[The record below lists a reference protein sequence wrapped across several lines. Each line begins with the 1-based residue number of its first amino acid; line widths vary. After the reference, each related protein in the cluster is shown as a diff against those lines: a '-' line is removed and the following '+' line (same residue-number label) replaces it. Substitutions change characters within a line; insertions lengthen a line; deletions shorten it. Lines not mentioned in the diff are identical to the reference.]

1 MIKKLKINDEFKNR
15 LDCFSCF
22 KGLIEKDVLDLIDCY
37 TNQLPLYKVN
47 ELIRKNYVLVKIINN
62 DPNEMEKKY
71 TLEQNG
77 EFYVVHDNN
86 YYEVIDL
93 LSQTE
98 GYLFLF
104 MEENEKYKFLG
115 LYKIIEK
122 DMEKQIV
129 KWQRQKVTEFDL
141 SKITIK
147 KLITKLDENDITL
160 YKDPKYVIE
169 KFDDTKIEKYI
180 SDKEKLK
187 EILKCHGAIY
197 KFLPE
202 KLRNDEDLA
211 VSAIQTTPYRRCFSI
226 YSKEVLE

>member
-1 MIKKLKINDEFKNR
+1 MITKLKTNDEFKNK

-22 KGLIEKDVLDLIDCY
+22 KGLIEKDILDLIDCY
-37 TNQLPLYKVN
+37 TNQLPLHKVN
-47 ELIRKNYVLVKIINN
+47 ELIRKDYVLVKIINN
-62 DPNEMEKKY
+62 DQNEMTKKY
-71 TLEQNG
+71 TLEQND
-77 EFYVVHDNN
+77 EFCVVHNN
-86 YYEVIDL
+86 YYEVTDL

-104 MEENEKYKFLG
+104 MKEEEKYKFLG

-141 SKITIK
+141 SKIAIK
-147 KLITKLDENDITL
+147 ELIEKLDENDITL

-169 KFDDTKIEKYI
+169 KFDASKIEQYI
-180 SDKEKLK
+180 NDKEKLK

-202 KLRNDEDLA
+202 KLRNDEELA
-211 VSAIQTTPYRRCFSI
+211 VSAIQSDPYRRCFSI
-226 YSKEVLE
+226 YSNGILE